1 MDMKRK
7 WLISFIFLLA
17 VCVGASAQNS
27 LKGFQKFDFTKT
39 ILKRADLSK
48 FELEDLSLLRGIV
61 FGRRGRV
68 FKEQTIQN
76 YLQKQSWYKPN
87 PKFDNKILTANERK
101 NIDLIREAEAKKHDS
116 IQPGDLR
123 FWQTKEFTNEQV
135 YANTA
140 AEWRVMIA
148 EVEAIHGKTF
158 ADEPWLQKYF
168 EERYW
173 YKPNANYNSSV
184 LSAIEKKNITTL
196 MEARDKD
203 RKVAVS
209 PGDMDK
215 FQNVLLTEDL
225 LKGATLNDL
234 RIMRNEFW
242 ARRGKAFSTPGF
254 KSFYE
259 FQDWYKPLKDQSKV
273 KLNDTEKA
281 NVALIQNYE
290 NKLREKVS
298 TEVLEPETFQGLFV
312 EDLRVLRN
320 EIYARHGRIFK
331 NAELQKMFEAFAWY
345 KPNPDF
351 KDEMLSETESKNLV
365 SIKEAE
371 NEAVSKFAL
380 VEG

>member
-1 MDMKRK
+1 MKRK
-7 WLISFIFLLA
+7 LLISLIFMLA
-17 VCVGASAQNS
+17 ICSAQVFAQDA
-27 LKGFQKFDFTKT
+27 LKKWQKIDFAKT
-39 ILKRADLSK
+39 LVKKTDLNK
-48 FELEDLSLLRGIV
+48 MDVGDLSLVRGIV
-61 FGRRGRV
+61 FGKHGRI
-68 FKEQTIQN
+68 FKEQFIQD
-76 YLQKQSWYKPN
+76 YLSKQAWYKPN
-87 PKFDNKILTANERK
+87 KDFNNKLLTANERK
-101 NIDLIREAEAKKHDS
+101 NIDLIREAEAVKHDS

-123 FWQTKEFTNEQV
+123 FWQTKEFTTEQI

-173 YKPNANYNSSV
+173 YKPNPNYNPSV
-184 LSAIEKKNITTL
+184 LSEIEKKNITTL
-196 MEARDKD
+196 MTARGHD

-215 FQNVLLTEDL
+215 FQNAPLSEDL

-242 ARRGKAFSTPGF
+242 ARRGKAFTTPGF
-254 KSFYE
+254 KAFYE

-273 KLNDTEKA
+273 KLNETEKA

-290 NKLREKVS
+290 NKLRERIAS
-298 TEVLEPETFQGLFV
+298 EILEPETFQGLFV

-331 NAELQKMFEAFAWY
+331 NAELQKTFDAMPWY
-345 KPNPDF
+345 KPNPEF

-365 SIKEAE
+365 SIRQAEAD
-371 NEAVSKFAL
+371 AVSKFAL

>member
-1 MDMKRK
+1 MKIK
-7 WLISFIFLLA
+7 VLISLLLILA
-17 VCVGASAQNS
+17 ISAEVFAQDT
-27 LKGFQKFDFTKT
+27 LKKWRNIDFTK
-39 ILKRADLSK
+39 IIVKKS
-48 FELEDLSLLRGIV
+48 ELNKMDTGDLSLLRGIV
-61 FGRRGRV
+61 FGKRGRI
-68 FKEQTIQN
+68 FKEQFIQD
-76 YLQKQSWYKPN
+76 YLAKQPWYKPN
-87 PKFDNKILTANERK
+87 PKFDNKLLTATERK
-101 NIDLIREAEAKKHDS
+101 NIDIIREVEAAKHDS

-123 FWQTKEFTNEQV
+123 FWQTKEFTTEQV

-140 AEWRVMIA
+140 AEWRVMIS

-173 YKPNANYNSSV
+173 YKPNANYNPAN

-215 FQNVLLTEDL
+215 FQNAPLSEDL

-242 ARRGKAFSTPGF
+242 ARRGKAFITPGF
-254 KSFYE
+254 KAFYE
-259 FQDWYKPLKDQSKV
+259 FYDWYKPLKDQSKV
-273 KLNDTEKA
+273 KLNATEKA
-281 NVALIQNYE
+281 NVDLIQSYE
-290 NKLREKVS
+290 NKLRERVS
-298 TEVLEPETFQGLFV
+298 AEILEPETFQGLFV

-331 NAELQKMFEAFAWY
+331 DAELQKTFAAMDWY
-345 KPNPDF
+345 KPNPEF
-351 KDEMLSETESKNLV
+351 KDEMLSEIESKNLV
-365 SIKEAE
+365 SIREAE
-371 NEAVSKFAL
+371 KEAVSKFAL

>member
-1 MDMKRK
+1 MKRR
-7 WLISFIFLLA
+7 LFIPFVLLMTICA
-17 VCVGASAQNS
+17 SASAQDK
-27 LKGFQKFDFTKT
+27 LKAYQKLDFTKT
-39 ILKRADLSK
+39 VLKRADLNK
-48 FELEDLSLLRGIV
+48 LELEDLSLLRGVV
-61 FGRRGRV
+61 FGKRGRV

-76 YLQKQSWYKPN
+76 YLQKQAWYKPN
-87 PKFDNKILTANERK
+87 PKFDNKILTAAERK
-101 NIDLIREAEAKKHDS
+101 NIDLIREIEAAKHDS

-123 FWQTKEFTNEQV
+123 FWQTRAFTNEQV

-148 EVEAIHGKTF
+148 EVEAVHGKTF

-184 LSAIEKKNITTL
+184 LSAIEKKNIQTL
-196 MEARDKD
+196 SEARDKD

-242 ARRGKAFSTPGF
+242 ARRGKTFATPGF

-273 KLNDTEKA
+273 KLNDTERA

-290 NKLREKVS
+290 NKLRERVS
-298 TEVLEPETFQGLFV
+298 AEVLEPETFQGLFV

-331 NAELQKMFEAFAWY
+331 NAELQKMFEAMPWY

>member
-1 MDMKRK
+1 MKRNI
-7 WLISFIFLLA
+7 LASVILLLMICA
-17 VCVGASAQNS
+17 NVFAQDK
-27 LKGFQKFDFTKT
+27 LKTYQKIDFTKT
-39 ILKRADLSK
+39 LVKKADLNK
-48 FELEDLSLLRGIV
+48 LELEDLSLLRGIV
-61 FGRRGRV
+61 FGKRGRI
-68 FKEQTIQN
+68 FKEQLIQS

-87 PKFDNKILTANERK
+87 EKFSNKILSVNERR
-101 NIDLIREAEAKKHDS
+101 NIDLIRQIEAAKHDS

-123 FWQTKEFTNEQV
+123 FWQTKEFTTEQV

-148 EVEAIHGKTF
+148 EVEAIHGKSF

-173 YKPNANYNSSV
+173 YKAKPDYNPKV
-184 LSAIEKKNITTL
+184 LSAIERKNIATL
-196 MEARDKD
+196 AEARDKD

-215 FQNVLLTEDL
+215 FQNALLTEAL

-234 RIMRNEFW
+234 RVMRNEFW
-242 ARRGKAFSTPGF
+242 ARRGKKFLTPGF
-254 KSFYE
+254 QSFYE

-273 KLNDTEKA
+273 KLNATETA

-290 NKLREKVS
+290 NKIRERI
-298 TEVLEPETFQGLFV
+298 TGEILEPETFQGLFV

-320 EIYARHGRIFK
+320 EIYARHRRIFK
-331 NAELQKMFEAFAWY
+331 NTELQKMFETMSWY
-345 KPNPDF
+345 RPNPDF
-351 KDEMLSETESKNLV
+351 KDEMLSQIEAKNLV

-371 NEAVSKFAL
+371 NEAVSKFEL